1 MEMLPDSYK
10 EQNLQNRVIM
20 VMALGLNHD
29 HNTAQL
35 VIIMLS
41 SAQLIA
47 HASIT

>member
-1 MEMLPDSYK
+1 
-10 EQNLQNRVIM
+10 M

-35 VIIMLS
+35 VIILLS

-47 HASIT
+47 HASITLKLLKLGLAQL